1 MELLKNYFSQI
12 PEILSEE
19 IIKKYN
25 FISRKEAFYK
35 LHFPKSKNDIE
46 IAKYRLA
53 YEELFEIN
61 YKAIF
66 KKYE

>member
-1 MELLKNYFSQI
+1 MEFLKSYFSQI
-12 PEILSEE
+12 PEILPEE

-35 LHFPKSKNDIE
+35 LHFPKNKHDIE

-61 YKAIF
+61 YKSLA